1 MDSDMICSDREVFR
15 RQSEIKGM
23 DSVIYTFDKFE

>member
-1 MDSDMICSDREVFR
+1 MDSDMRCSDREVFR
-15 RQSEIKGM
+15 RQFEIKAM